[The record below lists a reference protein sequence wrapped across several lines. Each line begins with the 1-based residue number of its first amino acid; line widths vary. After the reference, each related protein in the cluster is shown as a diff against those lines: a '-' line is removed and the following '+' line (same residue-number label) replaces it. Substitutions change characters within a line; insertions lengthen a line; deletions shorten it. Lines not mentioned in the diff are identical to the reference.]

1 MSLKAFHI
9 LFVTVSTLLATGVAL
24 WAFQQAPEDGLRWLG
39 FGSVAAAVA
48 LPTYGVWFLRKT
60 REVSF
65 L

>member
-9 LFVTVSTLLATGVAL
+9 LFVTASTLLAAGVAF
-24 WAFQQAPEDGLRWLG
+24 WAFQQTPGDDLAWLG
-39 FGSVAAAVA
+39 FGSVAAVVV
-48 LPTYGVWFLRKT
+48 LPVYGVWFLRKT